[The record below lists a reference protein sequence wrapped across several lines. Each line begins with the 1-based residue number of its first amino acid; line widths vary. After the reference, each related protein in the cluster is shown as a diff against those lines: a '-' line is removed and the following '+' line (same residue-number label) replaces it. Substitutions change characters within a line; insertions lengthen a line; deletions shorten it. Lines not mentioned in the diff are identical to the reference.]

1 MTQVSTPQATTQT
14 LDGGIQRGPQP
25 TLDAVLAQTATVNAA
40 VAQIPPEPE
49 EPEEEEQEEKQEQA
63 DDKQFELLLRK
74 AERAFV
80 KGNKGLLFGR
90 IECGKYCHECYVLRE
105 KEGHKNRG
113 FTSMIILNRLA
124 VHADSK
130 ADCDANVLAQMYQA
144 VQILCPE
151 ERWKAMAKLPIHP
164 LTVGKMEDLAKLVK
178 RVDGTE
184 LYTVFDPARLEE
196 AKALFQWA
204 CGDGIN
210 KPARKDIDAKVQ
222 EMKDPEKYAQK
233 LEEKRKAEAEKAKA
247 KAQGDEVDEDDEE
260 EQEETAPP
268 KNLIATQ
275 PDKSRPAPD
284 WKDVGE
290 GMGSLLNEGRKQEP
304 AKVGEIRNQFLQ
316 QITTLTVKDSA
327 EWMLGFFHE
336 ACKRH
341 PGKSHEVV
349 REFAKLIAWTAPT
362 IKGLVAGIGD
372 TKDSEEMLQV
382 LVDTVEAEYSI
393 VADELQEAA

>member
-1 MTQVSTPQATTQT
+1 
-14 LDGGIQRGPQP
+14 
-25 TLDAVLAQTATVNAA
+25 VNA
-40 VAQIPPEPE
+40 VIAQIPSPER
-49 EPEEEEQEEKQEQA
+49 EEQEEEKQEQEQGQE
-63 DDKQFELLLRK
+63 DEKQFAKTLKK
-74 AERAFV
+74 AVRAYS
-80 KGNKGLLFGR
+80 KGMKGLLLSR
-90 IECGKYCHECYVLRE
+90 VESGKYCHECYVIRVE
-105 KEGHKNRG
+105 QGHKNRA
-113 FTSMIILNRLA
+113 FTSQIIFTALA
-124 VHADSK
+124 LEADSK
-130 ADCDANVLAQMYQA
+130 GDCDPNVLAKMYQA
-144 VQILCPE
+144 VQILCPA
-151 ERWKAMAKLPIHP
+151 ERWKAMSKLDNHP
-164 LTVGKMEDLAKLVK
+164 LTVGKLEDLSTLVT
-178 RVDGTE
+178 RVEGTE
-184 LYTVFDPARLEE
+184 LYTVFDPARLDD

-210 KPARKDIDAKVQ
+210 KPSRQDIAAKVL
-222 EMKDPEKYAQK
+222 ELKDPEKYAKK
-233 LEEKRKAEAEKAKA
+233 LEEKRKAEEAKKAAEAKG
-247 KAQGDEVDEDDEE
+247 QTVEDDEE

-290 GMGSLLNEGRKQEP
+290 GMGSLLNEGRKQQPE
-304 AKVGEIRNQFLQ
+304 KVKEIRTQFLE

-393 VADELQEAA
+393 VADELEEAA

>member
-1 MTQVSTPQATTQT
+1 
-14 LDGGIQRGPQP
+14 
-25 TLDAVLAQTATVNAA
+25 LDAVLAQTATVKAA
-40 VAQIPPEPE
+40 VAQPTEPAPEPDDDDE
-49 EPEEEEQEEKQEQA
+49 AQDGPEQSETGE
-63 DDKQFELLLRK
+63 KQFESLLRK

-80 KGNKGLLFGR
+80 KGNRGMLLSR
-90 IECGKYCHECYVLRE
+90 VECGKHCHECYALRAQQ
-105 KEGHKNRG
+105 GHKNRG
-113 FTSMIILNRLA
+113 FTSQIIFNRLA

-130 ADCDANVLAQMYQA
+130 ADCDASQLAQMYKA
-144 VQILCPE
+144 VEILCPE

-164 LTVGKMEDLAKLVK
+164 LTIGKLEDLSKLIT
-178 RVDGTE
+178 RMEGTE
-184 LYTVFDPARLEE
+184 LYRCFDPARLDD

-210 KPARKDIDAKVQ
+210 KPSRQDIAARVL
-222 EMKDPEKYAQK
+222 ELKDPEKFAAKQ
-233 LEEKRKAEAEKAKA
+233 EEKRKAEEAKKAAEAK
-247 KAQGDEVDEDDEE
+247 GETVDEDEADEPE
-260 EQEETAPP
+260 PP
-268 KNLIATQ
+268 KNLIATE
-275 PDKSRPAPD
+275 PDKSRPAPN

-290 GMGSLLNEGRKQEP
+290 GMGSLLNEGRKQQPE
-304 AKVGEIRNQFLQ
+304 KVKEIRAQFLE

-393 VADELQEAA
+393 VADELEEAA